1 MAKRNIRA
9 KAKSAVGAAKQK
21 TQEVQAQLKKSAR
34 QEQLLHK
41 TLSPKNTK
49 TKKEKSAQ
57 KHTQLLKRFKEI
69 KKKTKEDNARKQRE
83 NTKVIGDLNP
93 LRDALP
99 SLGNIYK
106 LVKTR
111 SETENEEPA
120 PDVPE
125 KLSANKKIKKKR
137 AEIIEKVNNFEK
149 LIKSKNFKQN
159 PREVIRKFMRNKYQ
173 PMDEDN
179 EKLVE

>member
-41 TLSPKNTK
+41 TLSPKNTT

-57 KHTQLLKRFKEI
+57 KHTKLLKRFVETKKEA
-69 KKKTKEDNARKQRE
+69 KQDNARKQRE
-83 NTKVIGDLNP
+83 KTKVIGDLNP

-99 SLGNIYK
+99 SLGDIYK

-111 SETENEEPA
+111 SQTEGEEAALA
-120 PDVPE
+120 PPE

-137 AEIIEKVNNFEK
+137 AEILNKVKNFEK
-149 LIKSKNFKQN
+149 LIHSKKFKEN
-159 PREVIRKFMRNKYQ
+159 PREVIRKIVRSKYQ
-173 PMDEDN
+173 PMEEDN
-179 EKLVE
+179 EK

>member
-41 TLSPKNTK
+41 TLTPKKTQ

-57 KHTQLLKRFKEI
+57 KHTKLLKRFVETKKEF
-69 KKKTKEDNARKQRE
+69 KEDNARKERE
-83 NTKVIGDLNP
+83 KTKVIGDLNP

-99 SLGNIYK
+99 SLGDIYK

-111 SETENEEPA
+111 SKTEGEEA
-120 PDVPE
+120 ALAAPE
-125 KLSANKKIKKKR
+125 KLSAKQKIKKKR
-137 AEIIEKVNNFEK
+137 AEIVNKVKSFEK
-149 LIKSKNFKQN
+149 LIKDKNFKKN
-159 PREVIRKFMRNKYQ
+159 PREVVESLVRNKYQ
-173 PMDEDN
+173 AMEEDE
-179 EKLVE
+179 